1 MSIPQP
7 PSPGQSK
14 PRRRFCGAAPGD
26 QKEVPL
32 PDLTLEGEV
41 LGEVLPHATLEELAT
56 QTGAQD
62 QRKRKLT
69 CVVFFWLM
77 VLAVG
82 PGGPLSLAKIISFLV
97 VAYAMSGRDVAEATL
112 SRETVSDNLSLRP
125 WQFFEAVL
133 NHLLAAYAA
142 LVGTAAPTLDLEL
155 VRSVMLVDATVLR
168 VADRLI
174 QAFPGP
180 RTGRKAEWAAAKLHT
195 AFWLVRSVPQVLAVT
210 AEKVNEKTVE
220 FLRPVGEAALYL
232 FDLGY
237 WKYDLFDRIMDQ
249 QQHFLSRMREGTN
262 PLIKEVF
269 IGCQEW
275 VGQRLKDLTL
285 QGEAIDLRVNLTS
298 ANPHNPRMRPDVRLV
313 GQPVEGVWH
322 LYVTSIFDR
331 EVYVVSLLAQLYAV
345 RWQIELFFRNLKC
358 VLRIE
363 NFIATS
369 ENGVRLQIYAALI
382 FYVLTHI
389 VMLKASPQVETP
401 VEQMSVPR
409 CLVAMGQALHRVAEL
424 VIKGLE
430 PNWTVLESQLVAIIT
445 AVYRPAHRKKPSRC
459 AQGVKDL
466 LRPAAAPEAAPP

>member
-1 MSIPQP
+1 MSMSQP
-7 PSPGQSK
+7 AGAGPSK
-14 PRRRFCGAAPGD
+14 PRRRFCGAAAGA

-69 CVVFFWLM
+69 CGVFFWLM
-77 VLAVG
+77 ILAVG
-82 PGGPLSLAKIISFLV
+82 PGGPLSLATMISFLV
-97 VAYAMSGRDVAEATL
+97 VAYAMSGCQVDQATL
-112 SRETVSDNLSLRP
+112 SREALSDNLSLRP
-125 WQFFEAVL
+125 WPFFEAVL

-174 QAFPGP
+174 QTFPGH
-180 RTGRKAEWAAAKLHT
+180 RTGRQAEWAAAKLHT
-195 AFWLVRSVPQVLAVT
+195 AFWLVRSVPQVLALT
-210 AEKVNEKTVE
+210 AEKVNEKTVD
-220 FLRPVGEAALYL
+220 FLRPVGEKALYL
-232 FDLGY
+232 LDLGY
-237 WKYDLFDRIMDQ
+237 WKYNLFDQIMDR
-249 QQHFLSRMREGTN
+249 QQHFLSRMRDGCN
-262 PLIKEVF
+262 PLILEVYV
-269 IGCQEW
+269 GCQEW
-275 VGQRLKDLTL
+275 VGQRLKEITL
-285 QGEAIDLRVNLTS
+285 QGTEIDLRVNLTS
-298 ANPHNPRMRPDVRLV
+298 ANPHNPRMKHDLRLV
-313 GQPVEGVWH
+313 GQPVGGVWH

-331 EVYVVSLLAQLYAV
+331 EVYVVSLLAQLYAL

-389 VMLKASPQVETP
+389 VMLKASLQVE
-401 VEQMSVPR
+401 PR
-409 CLVAMGQALHRVAEL
+409 SNRCPYRGAWWPWARLCTAWQ
-424 VIKGLE
+424 
-430 PNWTVLESQLVAIIT
+430 NW
-445 AVYRPAHRKKPSRC
+445 
-459 AQGVKDL
+459 
-466 LRPAAAPEAAPP
+466 